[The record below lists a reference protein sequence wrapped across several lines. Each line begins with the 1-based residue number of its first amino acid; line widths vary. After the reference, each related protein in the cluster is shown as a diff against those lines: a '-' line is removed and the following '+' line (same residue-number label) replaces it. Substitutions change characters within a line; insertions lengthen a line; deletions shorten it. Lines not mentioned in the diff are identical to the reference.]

1 MTQSRQRVCHGD
13 FVLTRLNEIR
23 LRVLGEPQHF
33 SPRAAILLVMIET
46 PFFLGKRKKRK
57 KKNKR
62 KKERREGREEKIVIY
77 FCGRLAPVCKSNW
90 TTLFCDLLKTSSDK
104 FFSFVRFSSREVFS
118 RKTFGK
124 LSFFLNDE
132 DRADNE
138 VA

>member
-13 FVLTRLNEIR
+13 FVLTRLNE
-23 LRVLGEPQHF
+23 
-33 SPRAAILLVMIET
+33 
-46 PFFLGKRKKRK
+46 KKKKKKK